1 MFADPILATAVLD
14 RLSHHAHIVPIT
26 GDSFRTKDRRPPA
39 NGKTASNDAPTTK
52 TRAK

>member
-1 MFADPILATAVLD
+1 VLD
-14 RLSHHAHIVPIT
+14 RLIHHTHIVPIT

-39 NGKTASNDAPTTK
+39 NGKNAANDGTTAK